1 MDIPKRLMSQTQ
13 NDILKRA
20 LDREKA
26 ARKQAEKILEKKSS
40 ELFQLSKQLKE
51 TNFRL
56 ENLVNEK
63 TSQLQGVF
71 ENIIDA
77 YIVFDLLGNIVKMN
91 DAALK
96 LLDLETQSDTL
107 NLLKIAHPNEQD
119 RVIQAFKELLEK
131 GSVTDFYV
139 KIITSK
145 GLVKWVHINCSLVY
159 KNKEPIAAQGIAR
172 DMTES
177 RIQDELIQDQKGEL
191 DVIVNNS
198 AIGIVLTQKGH
209 LVRTNKLFQDMTGY
223 TEEELQGLTIKDLS
237 LAEDFP
243 KSKVLLDQM
252 IRGEVDNF
260 TLNKRYKRKNG
271 SIIWAKTNVNA
282 VRDKN
287 NVLRYQVALIEDIT
301 SERETEL
308 NVNLINNVT
317 KSILDK
323 TEIHDIAL
331 EIVNNLGDYLESED
345 CVIFLINPDTEVI
358 SQIATFGS
366 KQGSEKRIRMA
377 KTLKIGQGIVGAVVK
392 TGVSEI
398 IPDTSKDDRYVKDKV
413 RAYSEIT
420 VPILSKGKV
429 IAVIDSEHKEKNY
442 YTKNHVKTLEKVANL
457 VAFKLTTAL
466 DVIERKKA
474 EDRNELLL
482 KELETSNN
490 ELKEYAHVV
499 SHDLKSPLRAI
510 DALTAWLKEDYK
522 ETIGAGGNDNI
533 DLIRA
538 NIQKMDT
545 LISGILEY
553 STISGNKVDFY
564 EVDTDKMVDDIL
576 EMMLLPPNI
585 SIVKESDL
593 PSING
598 DKHRLQQLF
607 QNLIDNAIKYNDK
620 EEGLIEIGVEDEND
634 FWKFYVKDNGKG
646 IEKAYFVKIFETFQ
660 KLENNPDS
668 SGIGLSIV
676 NKIVKLYGGKV
687 WVESQVS
694 VGTTFFFTL
703 KK

>member
-1 MDIPKRLMSQTQ
+1 
-13 NDILKRA
+13 
-20 LDREKA
+20 
-26 ARKQAEKILEKKSS
+26 
-40 ELFQLSKQLKE
+40 
-51 TNFRL
+51 
-56 ENLVNEK
+56 
-63 TSQLQGVF
+63 
-71 ENIIDA
+71 
-77 YIVFDLLGNIVKMN
+77 
-91 DAALK
+91 
-96 LLDLETQSDTL
+96 
-107 NLLKIAHPNEQD
+107 
-119 RVIQAFKELLEK
+119 
-131 GSVTDFYV
+131 
-139 KIITSK
+139 
-145 GLVKWVHINCSLVY
+145 
-159 KNKEPIAAQGIAR
+159 
-172 DMTES
+172 
-177 RIQDELIQDQKGEL
+177 
-191 DVIVNNS
+191 
-198 AIGIVLTQKGH
+198 
-209 LVRTNKLFQDMTGY
+209 
-223 TEEELQGLTIKDLS
+223 
-237 LAEDFP
+237 
-243 KSKVLLDQM
+243 
-252 IRGEVDNF
+252 
-260 TLNKRYKRKNG
+260 
-271 SIIWAKTNVNA
+271 
-282 VRDKN
+282 
-287 NVLRYQVALIEDIT
+287 
-301 SERETEL
+301 
-308 NVNLINNVT
+308 
-317 KSILDK
+317 
-323 TEIHDIAL
+323 
-331 EIVNNLGDYLESED
+331 
-345 CVIFLINPDTEVI
+345 
-358 SQIATFGS
+358 
-366 KQGSEKRIRMA
+366 MA
-377 KTLKIGQGIVGAVVK
+377 GQGIVGAIVK

-429 IAVIDSEHKEKNY
+429 IAVIDSEYKEKNY

-564 EVDTDKMVDDIL
+564 EVDTNKMVDDIL

-687 WVESQVS
+687 WVESEVS